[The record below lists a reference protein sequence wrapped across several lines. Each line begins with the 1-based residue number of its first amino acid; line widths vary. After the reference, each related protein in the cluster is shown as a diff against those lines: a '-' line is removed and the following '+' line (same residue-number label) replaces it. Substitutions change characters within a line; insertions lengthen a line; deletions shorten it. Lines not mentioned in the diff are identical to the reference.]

1 MTSRFVIWATFVFF
15 FNPAFGEAGST
26 FGQAAKSENRVTGT
40 VRDATGI
47 GVPGATVTVTNRT
60 TKEARTATTG
70 QDGNYSVNVPIGPSS
85 VTVALPGFRAALQT
99 VDVSAGA
106 PVQVNI
112 TLETALTEEITVTA
126 TKREQTLARINT
138 RARGS
143 RRSATRISARS
154 ISCRS
159 APTRSAGR

>member
-60 TKEARTATTG
+60 TKESRTATTG
-70 QDGNYSVNVPIGPSS
+70 QDGNYSVNVPIGRLRAGSGGR
-85 VTVALPGFRAALQT
+85 TRAAPDRT
-99 VDVSAGA
+99 
-106 PVQVNI
+106 
-112 TLETALTEEITVTA
+112 
-126 TKREQTLARINT
+126 
-138 RARGS
+138 
-143 RRSATRISARS
+143 
-154 ISCRS
+154 
-159 APTRSAGR
+159 